1 MSDQIVR
8 PGLQTSEFWLTAL
21 YLVILALSNKLGLD
35 EGALAAAAAAV
46 GLYAG
51 ARGYTKGQA
60 ASSALLAGGG
70 RGANRDV
77 DGEIDYPHEIPPR
90 GPSTGRAGM
99 ARLSS
104 ILLVALVALVALLG
118 LTGCQ
123 HVGPAL
129 AADAGKLDDRTAGA
143 ARTGMLDNDGN
154 WFASG
159 AQMSGTTR
167 VDGAGIDR
175 TNGGVAD
182 SLFYHNGDAIA
193 IASNKD
199 VKILASEFYTPDGQ
213 LIAKIGELSSGASDP
228 TRASNEALDRMD
240 SIIKTLAPAQLD
252 ALKAQ
257 LQAVEGVAQVGAQ
270 AVLAYLTGL
279 PAPAK

>member
-70 RGANRDV
+70 RSRDV

-90 GPSTGRAGM
+90 GPSTGRAGV
-99 ARLSS
+99 ARLWC
-104 ILLVALVALVALLG
+104 ILLVALVGVVALLG
-118 LTGCQ
+118 VTGCQ

-129 AADAGKLDDRTAGA
+129 AADASKLDDRTAGA
-143 ARTGMLDNDGN
+143 ARTGMLDKDGN

-182 SLFYHNGDAIA
+182 SLFYHNGEAIA
-193 IASNKD
+193 IASNAD
-199 VKILASEFYTPDGQ
+199 LKILASKFYTPDGQ
-213 LIAKIGELSSGASDP
+213 LIADIGELSRGSSDP

-240 SIIKTLAPAQLD
+240 SIIKTLAPAQLE